1 MIKPEDIKA
10 ISAEV
15 RRFDKALSKLSI
27 RMIQD
32 GIKFQGW
39 QQYPKES
46 GAVKRA
52 SMDLTRALA
61 EFRRA

>member
-1 MIKPEDIKA
+1 MIQPKDIKT
-10 ISAEV
+10 ISEAV

-32 GIKFQGW
+32 GIKQQGW
-39 QQYPKES
+39 TMFPKES